1 MYHKTDVLGLQAF
14 LLENFNIWAGN
25 GSCVEEIWKGYT
37 VKFSRVSKIIL
48 PQTILSKDLDPEYYN
63 KDVKRLKVKAR
74 KMYSK
79 RKLG

>member
-1 MYHKTDVLGLQAF
+1 MYHKTDGLVLQAF
-14 LLENFNIWAGN
+14 HREKFNLWAGN